1 MALVASCEGGAHVA
15 VEAFRQRS
23 ASDARMLTTTVRL
36 RGWSGELVLK
46 SLAWCRCCSWS
57 AASPAAGAAVG
68 AAPPAWFIAAAAII
82 WSAGMV
88 RVD

>member
-1 MALVASCEGGAHVA
+1 MALVASCEGGAQVA

-36 RGWSGELVLK
+36 SGWSGELVLK
-46 SLAWCRCCSWS
+46 SLAWCRCCSLS
-57 AASPAAGAAVG
+57 DASGAAETAVV
-68 AAPPAWFIAAAAII
+68 APADWFIAAAAII